1 MSYLKLKMQADR
13 TIALNIEKALIQ
25 IKKDTINTAHNVSA
39 GAQRVSWYSS
49 CLFDDYKDVCKTLR
63 QEDTRML
70 LAVRQVYQRSDV
82 ILDMVEI
89 YFKMKLRRISEAG
102 QHKIML
108 TITEKLANHASSKF
122 AKLSVASII
131 AKLITE
137 SHDFKTSH
145 ISIINKSSL
154 VAVNVLSFYGK
165 MQNAALSA
173 RRLEFADPSYYFGL
187 YKENLELLYFMIE
200 QEMSK
205 IIYLTSAGSSSEEE
219 IIFLINKILMK

>member
-1 MSYLKLKMQADR
+1 MQADR
-13 TIALNIEKALIQ
+13 TITLNIEKALIQ
-25 IKKDTINTAHNVSA
+25 IKQDVLSTAHSVSA
-39 GAQRVSWYSS
+39 GAQRVSWYGS

-82 ILDMVEI
+82 VLDMVEI
-89 YFKMKLRRISEAG
+89 YVKMKLRRISETG
-102 QHKIML
+102 QHNIML
-108 TITEKLANHASSKF
+108 TIAEKLAHHASSKF
-122 AKLSVASII
+122 SKLSIAAII

-165 MQNAALSA
+165 MQKAALSA
-173 RRLEFADPSYYFGL
+173 RRLEFTDPSYYFEL

-200 QEMSK
+200 PEMSK
-205 IIYLTSAGSSSEEE
+205 IIYLTRSGSSNEDE
-219 IIFLINKILMK
+219 IIFLINKMLVK